1 MWNALMAWCY
11 DLCDYACGGWGVCR
25 PCVQLPIAGK
35 DHKDKVKPV
44 FIMYRV
50 WLSKQ
55 VLIILLLLI
64 IIHRHHHHF
73 HPYHVSG
80 MRLQT
85 MLIIHHHHFHH
96 VSHRHHH
103 HRSSCLSYVFDPHK
117 QKYSTHKSDSA
128 TTNVTL
134 ASQQQTQSYP

>member
-1 MWNALMAWCY
+1 MAWCY

-64 IIHRHHHHF
+64 IIHSHHHHF

-103 HRSSCLSYVFDPHK
+103 DHLHVSAMFLILTSKNTARTSLTTQPPTSPIQVTNKHNL
-117 QKYSTHKSDSA
+117 THD
-128 TTNVTL
+128 
-134 ASQQQTQSYP
+134 